1 MSGGDAYIHVRVP
14 GAPRPDGSVLVYLP
28 DGTGLVL
35 NSSQLQ
41 ASPDQRHPPRPRLSA
56 RSRRPAR
63 WWPRGC
69 AARAEHPYRKDSS

>member
-41 ASPDQRHPPRPRLSA
+41 ASPDQRHTPGPRLSA
-56 RSRRPAR
+56 GSRR
-63 WWPRGC
+63 WPRRC
-69 AARAEHPYRKDSS
+69 AARAEHLYGKDSS

>member
-41 ASPDQRHPPRPRLSA
+41 AGPDRDWPSPTSHLEER
-56 RSRRPAR
+56 
-63 WWPRGC
+63 
-69 AARAEHPYRKDSS
+69 